1 MEWAGNRAAASLTF
15 FPARAGTAFGSSF
28 RKKSFCMKRFLLSVA
43 LAASIFAP
51 SSIYAQQRGST
62 FGNIVNGVL
71 NSASGSGNSSSI
83 NSLSSA
89 EIITGLREALNV
101 GAKNAGSK
109 LSTTNGFFGN
119 ALIKILMPPEAKK
132 VEQTL
137 RAVGAGNLVDK
148 AILSMNR
155 AAEDASSKAVP
166 IFVDAIKS
174 MTITDG
180 LSILRGGSGAA
191 TNYLKGR
198 TTASLTTAFKP
209 VIQNALGKNNATA
222 LWSDV
227 FTTYNRL
234 PTTRSKVNPD
244 LTGYVTER
252 ALAGLF
258 TTIAD
263 EENKIRTNPAARV
276 SSILEKVFGAK

>member
-1 MEWAGNRAAASLTF
+1 M
-15 FPARAGTAFGSSF
+15 
-28 RKKSFCMKRFLLSVA
+28 
-43 LAASIFAP
+43 
-51 SSIYAQQRGST
+51 
-62 FGNIVNGVL
+62 
-71 NSASGSGNSSSI
+71 
-83 NSLSSA
+83 
-89 EIITGLREALNV
+89 
-101 GAKNAGSK
+101 
-109 LSTTNGFFGN
+109 
-119 ALIKILMPPEAKK
+119 
-132 VEQTL
+132 EQTL
-137 RAVGAGNLVDK
+137 RSVGMGNFVDK

-166 IFVDAIKS
+166 IFLDAIRG

-180 LSILRGGSGAA
+180 LSILRGGNGAA
-191 TNYLKGR
+191 TAYLRSR
-198 TTASLTTAFKP
+198 TTTQLTSAFKP

-222 LWSDV
+222 LWSNV

-258 TTIAD
+258 TTIAE

-276 SSILEKVFGAK
+276 SSILEKVFGAR

>member
-1 MEWAGNRAAASLTF
+1 
-15 FPARAGTAFGSSF
+15 
-28 RKKSFCMKRFLLSVA
+28 MKRFLFSTA
-43 LAASIFAP
+43 IAAGFLAPTLAS
-51 SSIYAQQRGST
+51 AQQRGST
-62 FGNIVNGVL
+62 FGNIVNGVI
-71 NSASGSGNSSSI
+71 NSASGANSGSGSI
-83 NSLSSA
+83 SSLSSS
-89 EIITGLREALNV
+89 EIVAGLKEALNV

-109 LSTTNGFFGN
+109 LSATNGFFGN
-119 ALIKILMPPEAKK
+119 TLIKILMPPEARK

-174 MTITDG
+174 LTVTDG
-180 LSILRGGSGAA
+180 LSILRGGNGAA
-191 TNYLKGR
+191 TNFLKNR

-258 TTIAD
+258 TTIAE